1 MNIKSKKKLFAELE
15 RIDSRFEG
23 ASLDHKLICNE
34 TYGRDSRVYVHCGT
48 VERRKEIEF
57 SLRVSG
63 FKPNKHYDRKNPTTE
78 VAVSYFRGHH
88 WNE

>member
-1 MNIKSKKKLFAELE
+1 MNLKSKTKLFAELE

-23 ASLDHKLICNE
+23 VSLGHKLIGNE

-57 SLRVSG
+57 SLRLNG
-63 FKPNKHYDRKNPTTE
+63 FKPNKYYDRKNPTTE
-78 VAVSYFRGHH
+78 VKVSYFRGHH
-88 WNE
+88 WDE